1 MLSFDCQVINKPAP
15 KKELTEEEKSKK
27 HVSQYVF
34 AWFSYRTLYIVVL
47 ATGCKTT
54 APYIQKLAIYG
65 SQQCAL
71 VLDLLF

>member
-1 MLSFDCQVINKPAP
+1 MLNFDRQVINKPAP

-34 AWFSYRTLYIVVL
+34 AWFSYRTLYIAVL
-47 ATGCKTT
+47 DRKTT
-54 APYIQKLAIYG
+54 APYIQILAIYG